1 MYKLILTAMLLTGI
15 AQAESTKYIALGATQ
30 HNTNNN
36 SEIGFTA
43 GFGGDI
49 KTDTNLYF
57 GVNFNLDLS
66 SNFTNYYSDLNVG
79 YAFDKAA
86 IYLIGSALEQ
96 TYLKTNAVGFGYGAG
111 LKYQAFNKV
120 AFSIEYKKYS
130 MTSKYREYDYNN
142 LGLFAQY
149 SF

>member
-15 AQAESTKYIALGATQ
+15 AQADSTKYISLGVTE

-36 SEIGFTA
+36 SETGFTA

-49 KTDTNLYF
+49 KTDSNLYF

-66 SNFTNYYSDLNVG
+66 SSFTNYYSDLNLG
-79 YAFDKAA
+79 YAFGKAA
-86 IYLIGSALEQ
+86 VFLIGSALEQ
-96 TYLKTNAVGFGYGAG
+96 TYLKTNAVGFGYGASF
-111 LKYQAFNKV
+111 KYQAFDKV

-130 MTSKYREYDYNN
+130 MTSKYTEYDYNN